1 MNMLACI
8 EDYPVIETAIN
19 FGVEAIGKQNAL
31 AIQIASY
38 WMEGW
43 ITAHPKLSEDD
54 INILR
59 QGVKNWYFI

>member
-1 MNMLACI
+1 MSMLACI

-43 ITAHPKLSEDD
+43 IAAHPNLSKDD

>member
-1 MNMLACI
+1 MSMLACI

-19 FGVEAIGKQNAL
+19 FGVETIGKQNVL
-31 AIQIASY
+31 AIQIAAY

-43 ITAHPKLSEDD
+43 IAAHPKLSEDD
-54 INILR
+54 TNILR